1 MALAFDPVIHR
12 MTVEQ
17 YEQFVTDHQLDRVE
31 LIDGVICDV
40 SPESFDHSDAAHEI
54 FLQLRDRFPD
64 KLVRMAGSVR
74 LDDES
79 LWNPD
84 VYVLDVAPGAS
95 IGKYP
100 VASDVLVAVEVS
112 VSTWARDAG
121 PKLAVYARNGI
132 PDYWVLR
139 PGDGW
144 TLTQFSNPKGA
155 EYRRV
160 VTVDLPDGPGALPP
174 LV

>member
-1 MALAFDPVIHR
+1 MALAFDSGIHR

-17 YEQFVTDHQLDRVE
+17 YEQFVADHQLDRVE

-40 SPESFDHSDAAHEI
+40 SPESFSHSDAAHELY
-54 FLQLRDRFPD
+54 LQLRARFPD

-74 LDDES
+74 LDDGS

-84 VYVLDVAPGAS
+84 VYVLDAAPGTS
-95 IGKYP
+95 FERYP
-100 VASDVLVAVEVS
+100 GASDVLLAVEVS
-112 VSTWARDAG
+112 VSTWGRDTG

-132 PDYWVLR
+132 ADYWVLR

-144 TLTQFSNPKGA
+144 TLTHFSDPKGA

-160 VTVDLPDGPGALPP
+160 VTVDLPDGPGSLPP